1 MSMDAKGIIGGGNKE
16 RRKASDLYPTPR
28 EVTIAILDL
37 ISPYL
42 PSGGVIW
49 EPACGEMDMADV
61 IREKGYTVIA
71 TDILTGTDYLTAP
84 VPDGASW
91 AITNPPFFLA
101 EDFIRKAKSDG
112 LPFAML
118 LKSQFYSGPPDIVA
132 PLTWR
137 PDFNFKSEGR
147 HGSPLM
153 EVMWCVWLPLIQRS
167 GVTKYIPIAKPKN

>member
-1 MSMDAKGIIGGGNKE
+1 MPFWTS
-16 RRKASDLYPTPR
+16 SPR
-28 EVTIAILDL
+28 ICHR
-37 ISPYL
+37 
-42 PSGGVIW
+42 GGVIW

-118 LKSQFYSGPPDIVA
+118 LKSQFWHAKNRLQLFYSGPPDIVA

-167 GVTKYIPIAKPKN
+167 GATKYIPIAKPKN